1 MEYGSGNHEG
11 AQQGWQA
18 MADRTPD
25 LGFIGL
31 GLMGHAFTKRLV
43 ACGHRVTGYDV
54 VADRMARAEAHGV
67 HAATSA
73 AEVTRA
79 SDIVHVCVMT
89 KDDLAKALFGANGIA
104 EGAAPGKVLVDHST
118 TEVETTRQFAAR
130 LEADTGM
137 RWVDAPVSGGPPAA
151 EAGTLAIMAGG
162 DDADVTAVRPV
173 LEALGTC
180 THMGP
185 LGAGQVTKMVNQVLV
200 LSNYCVLAEALV
212 LAEAGGV
219 DASRIPA
226 ALGAG
231 YAGSNMLQRLYPR
244 LVARDFTPAGYAFQA
259 LKDLDMVHGLAKEL
273 KVPTPMASQAATLF
287 RTLVS
292 KGHGELDGIA
302 VLKLYDGN
310 EHL

>member
-1 MEYGSGNHEG
+1 M
-11 AQQGWQA
+11 AQ
-18 MADRTPD
+18 RTPE

-43 ACGHRVTGYDV
+43 ACGHRVTGYDLI
-54 VADRMARAEAHGV
+54 ADKMARAQAHGV

-73 AEVTRA
+73 AEVARA

-89 KDDLAKALFGANGIA
+89 KDDLAAAVFGANGIG
-104 EGAAPGKVLVDHST
+104 EGAAAGKVLIDHST
-118 TEVETTRQFAAR
+118 TEVATTKEFAAR
-130 LEADTGM
+130 LKADTGM
-137 RWVDAPVSGGPPAA
+137 HWVDAPVSGGPPAA
-151 EAGTLAIMAGG
+151 EAGTLALMVGG
-162 DDADVTAVRPV
+162 DEADVTAVRPV
-173 LEALGTC
+173 LETLGTC

-244 LVARDFTPAGYAFQA
+244 LVARDFAPAGYAFQA

-310 EHL
+310 ERL

>member
-1 MEYGSGNHEG
+1 
-11 AQQGWQA
+11 
-18 MADRTPD
+18 
-25 LGFIGL
+25 
-31 GLMGHAFTKRLV
+31 
-43 ACGHRVTGYDV
+43 
-54 VADRMARAEAHGV
+54 
-67 HAATSA
+67 
-73 AEVTRA
+73 
-79 SDIVHVCVMT
+79 
-89 KDDLAKALFGANGIA
+89 
-104 EGAAPGKVLVDHST
+104 
-118 TEVETTRQFAAR
+118 
-130 LEADTGM
+130 M
-137 RWVDAPVSGGPPAA
+137 RWVDAPVSGGPTAA
-151 EAGTLAIMAGG
+151 ETGTLALMVGG
-162 DDADVTAVRPV
+162 DEADVTAVRPV
-173 LEALGTC
+173 LETLGTC

-244 LVARDFTPAGYAFQA
+244 LVARDFAPAGYAFQA

-310 EHL
+310 ERL